1 MVGPTTVS
9 IEELELEDQV
19 KVVGNDGSFEA
30 VIKDASPEEGITFK
44 RLSDGGFFV
53 IAFEDFIDYDLYPKG
68 ETIRKIADRKRAI
81 QEAENSFA
89 QKEQVLEKSKT
100 FEETQKEDRF
110 FILFDKFQNLSLGDQ
125 HEADVLISEMKDL
138 AHGEQDLTEALG
150 WLLEQRIQYL
160 EEAAVVSN

>member
-89 QKEQVLEKSKT
+89 QKEQLLEKNHSSGIDSFRNAFPLGKCYKVAKRG
-100 FEETQKEDRF
+100 FSALIF
-110 FILFDKFQNLSLGDQ
+110 LS
-125 HEADVLISEMKDL
+125 
-138 AHGEQDLTEALG
+138 
-150 WLLEQRIQYL
+150 
-160 EEAAVVSN
+160 